1 MHVILGS
8 QTLGGSYAL
17 PRTTM
22 GQMGVRIALQCNEAD
37 AALILSDDNTAARLL
52 SRPGEAIYNDAG
64 GLIEGNSPFQV
75 VWLNDVE
82 RESRIKRLAQRAA
95 PTASSRPSMVV
106 FDGTRKAD
114 MLASRAFRERPKSAG
129 PVLALPL
136 HLGEPVAIREAT
148 VALLRRQSG
157 ANLLMVGQS
166 ERMALGLCTAVLASL
181 RACAGAGA
189 QVTLLDGAPADSP
202 EAGKLP
208 EAAAALGL
216 AVSAPGYREVDNAI
230 RSLGEQVA
238 QRTESGRSDE
248 PPVLLLVHGLQRFR
262 SLRRDED
269 DYSFSAS
276 DGPPKPDRIFAAIL
290 RDGPAVGVHVV
301 VWADTAASLQ
311 RSVDRGSMREFD
323 LRALMQ
329 MGANDSSTLID
340 SPVASRL
347 GAARA
352 LLFSEERG
360 TIERFRPFEPV
371 EADALAAVVSI

>member
-1 MHVILGS
+1 V
-8 QTLGGSYAL
+8 
-17 PRTTM
+17 
-22 GQMGVRIALQCNEAD
+22 
-37 AALILSDDNTAARLL
+37 
-52 SRPGEAIYNDAG
+52 
-64 GLIEGNSPFQV
+64 
-75 VWLNDVE
+75 
-82 RESRIKRLAQRAA
+82 
-95 PTASSRPSMVV
+95 
-106 FDGTRKAD
+106 
-114 MLASRAFRERPKSAG
+114 
-129 PVLALPL
+129 
-136 HLGEPVAIREAT
+136 
-148 VALLRRQSG
+148 
-157 ANLLMVGQS
+157 
-166 ERMALGLCTAVLASL
+166 
-181 RACAGAGA
+181 CAGAGA
-189 QVTLLDGAPADSP
+189 RLTLLDGAPADSP

-216 AVSAPGYREVDNAI
+216 SVSAPGYREVDDAI
-230 RSLGEQVA
+230 RSLGELVA

-269 DYSFSAS
+269 DYSFSAG

-290 RDGPAVGVHVV
+290 RDGPAVGVHVA

-347 GAARA
+347 GAERA

-371 EADALAAVVSI
+371 EAAALAAIVSA

>member
-8 QTLGGSYAL
+8 QTLGGAYAL

-75 VWLNDVE
+75 VWLGDRE
-82 RESRIKRLAQRAA
+82 REDRVRALAARGQATAA
-95 PTASSRPSMVV
+95 SRPSMIV
-106 FDGTRKAD
+106 FDGT
-114 MLASRAFRERPKSAG
+114 SRSDLTACRPLRERLRAG
-129 PVLALPL
+129 GERLVVSV

-148 VALLRRQSG
+148 VAPLRRQSG
-157 ANLLMVGQS
+157 ANLLSVGQV
-166 ERMALGLCTAVLASL
+166 ERMALGLSLSALASF
-181 RACAGAGA
+181 RASGGAGA
-189 QVTLLDGAPADSP
+189 VVTLLDGSPADSP
-202 EAGKLP
+202 EAGKLV
-208 EAAAALGL
+208 EAGAALGL
-216 AVSAPGYREVDNAI
+216 TVNAPGYREVDDAV
-230 RSLGEQVA
+230 RELGELVA
-238 QRTESGRSDE
+238 RRIEAGRSDE

-269 DYSFSAS
+269 DFSFSGS
-276 DGPPKPDRIFAAIL
+276 DGPAKPDRVFAAIL
-290 RDGPAVGVHVV
+290 RDGPAVGVHVA
-301 VWADTAASLQ
+301 VWVDTAASLQ

-323 LRALMQ
+323 LRVLMQ

-340 SPVASRL
+340 SPLASRL
-347 GAARA
+347 GAERA

-360 TIERFRPFEPV
+360 TIERFRPYEPPTAA
-371 EADALAAVVSI
+371 ELAALVRG